1 MSRGSSGTSL
11 RDSFFEGTATLK
23 PREVAVMDTGAAEH
37 VIPQWATD
45 LHSLKHFI
53 KKAFRGRTSDS
64 EEGKVGHHPER
75 GPSELNSMY
84 EYEYV
89 IKNQFETYPSNYSFK
104 TIRCKREDTRGVN
117 GTFSLSRKN
126 KAFCSQLG
134 NPNAGPLGP
143 SVYSRGTD
151 RILIQPLSRKETF
164 PGSNVCTGQSSD
176 ARRDCFNDKEGSHC
190 RALKERSPGGLLLKH
205 VPSPKKGRENETSH
219 KSKTSQSVC
228 SIPPFKDGGYEHSKR
243 PCPAE

>member
-1 MSRGSSGTSL
+1 MKLRWGLLTHSNYWGMQTSKVPMKLRWGLLTHSNYWGMQTSKIRRKRILKTCNPDIADKQELFQDAAPNLFGDGFELKMKERAEAVRVLHKGQSRQTQ
-11 RDSFFEGTATLK
+11 RQFFRGNRYPQA
-23 PREVAVMDTGAAEH
+23 REVAVMDTRAAEH

-117 GTFSLSRKN
+117 GTFTLSRT
-126 KAFCSQLG
+126 S
-134 NPNAGPLGP
+134 
-143 SVYSRGTD
+143 
-151 RILIQPLSRKETF
+151 
-164 PGSNVCTGQSSD
+164 GSFSL
-176 ARRDCFNDKEGSHC
+176 F
-190 RALKERSPGGLLLKH
+190 
-205 VPSPKKGRENETSH
+205 KGY
-219 KSKTSQSVC
+219 
-228 SIPPFKDGGYEHSKR
+228 G
-243 PCPAE
+243 